1 MLNWL
6 DSLMEINSVLL
17 SLFGIGIFGGLY
29 KLTKNTMK
37 FVKEKKEENKQN
49 KEVLHQ
55 LILNDTKQDER
66 LKELEKYNE
75 MADRRTEYLSKA
87 QKATLHN
94 AIWNKSEIYLARGYV
109 TIGELNNF
117 DILYH
122 AYKAVEGNHTGDMLH
137 AKVKALPVKDEG
149 ILSRKEVR

>member
-1 MLNWL
+1 MLEWL
-6 DSLMEINSVLL
+6 DGLMELNSFLL

-29 KLTKNTMK
+29 KLTKNTANI
-37 FVKEKKEENKQN
+37 VKEKKKENKQN
-49 KEVLHQ
+49 KETLEE
-55 LILNDTKQDER
+55 LIQSNSSQDDR
-66 LKELEKYNE
+66 LDELEKYNA
-75 MADRRTEYLSKA
+75 MADKRAGNLAKA

-94 AIWNKSEIYLARGYV
+94 AIWNKSEVYLARGYV

-149 ILSRKEVR
+149 ILSQEEVR

>member
-1 MLNWL
+1 MLEWL
-6 DSLMEINSVLL
+6 DSLLEINSVLL
-17 SLFGIGIFGGLY
+17 SLFGIGIFSALW
-29 KLTKNTMK
+29 KLVKNTANV
-37 FVKEKKEENKQN
+37 VKEKKEENKQN
-49 KEVLHQ
+49 KKALKQ
-55 LILNDTKQDER
+55 LIDNNENQDER
-66 LKELEKYNE
+66 LKELEKYNK
-75 MADRRTEYLSKA
+75 MADRRAEHLSKA

-94 AIWNKSEIYLARGYV
+94 AIWNKSEVYLARGYV

-149 ILSRKEVR
+149 ILSRKEVK